1 MEYLPLYLG
10 GFGILVLGLI
20 GFVWLQNERLKKKL
34 ISEAREML
42 RGGSS
47 LEVTHQN
54 LMSQKLEAAQAAKII
69 ELAQQRIFVA
79 DALALLNQGKTQDE
93 VKTVLTA
100 QGAKP
105 EPADEAISTAVF
117 HKFCQD
123 NPVISMLLG
132 IVLPLVGLAV
142 MAGGLFLWF
151 GNKSGRFV
159 TFPYAGHFVIA
170 IGFVIL
176 ACGGS
181 FFVRSMKS

>member
-1 MEYLPLYLG
+1 MEYLPFYLG

-20 GFVWLQNERLKKKL
+20 GFAWLQNERLKKKL
-34 ISEAREML
+34 ISEAGEML
-42 RGGSS
+42 RDGTSKQT
-47 LEVTHQN
+47 THQH
-54 LMSQKLEAAQAAKII
+54 LMSQKLEAPQADKII

-79 DALALLNQGKTQDE
+79 SALELLNQGKTHDE
-93 VKTVLTA
+93 IKAVLTA
-100 QGAKP
+100 QGAKA
-105 EPADEAISTAVF
+105 EPADEAIGSAAF

-123 NPVISMLLG
+123 KPIISMLLG

>member
-1 MEYLPLYLG
+1 
-10 GFGILVLGLI
+10 
-20 GFVWLQNERLKKKL
+20 
-34 ISEAREML
+34 ML

-47 LEVTHQN
+47 MGVTYLH
-54 LMSQKLEAAQAAKII
+54 LISKKLEAPQATKII
-69 ELAQQRIFVA
+69 ELAQQRIYVV
-79 DALALLNQGKTQDE
+79 DALELLNQGKPQDE
-93 VKTVLTA
+93 VKAMLTA
-100 QGAKP
+100 QGAKT
-105 EPADEAISTAVF
+105 EPADEAIVSAVF

-123 NPVISMLLG
+123 KPIISMLLG

-151 GNKSGRFV
+151 GNKTGQFV

-181 FFVRSMKS
+181 FFVRSLKS

>member
-1 MEYLPLYLG
+1 MEYLPIYLG

-20 GFVWLQNERLKKKL
+20 GFAWLQNERLKKKL

-42 RGGSS
+42 RGGTSK
-47 LEVTHQN
+47 EITHQY
-54 LMSQKLEAAQAAKII
+54 LMSQNLEAPQAGKII
-69 ELAQQRIFVA
+69 ELAQQRSFVA
-79 DALALLNQGKTQDE
+79 DALELLNQGKTHDE
-93 VKTVLTA
+93 IKTVLKA

-105 EPADEAISTAVF
+105 EPTDEAIGSAVF

-123 NPVISMLLG
+123 KPIISMLLG

>member
-10 GFGILVLGLI
+10 GFGILVLGLL
-20 GFVWLQNERLKKKL
+20 GFAWLQNERLKKKL
-34 ISEAREML
+34 ISEASEML

-47 LEVTHQN
+47 MGATHQH
-54 LMSQKLEAAQAAKII
+54 LMSQKLEAQQAAKII

-79 DALALLNQGKTQDE
+79 DALELLNQGKTEDE
-93 VKTVLTA
+93 IKVMLTA

-105 EPADEAISTAVF
+105 GSVDEAIGYACF

-123 NPVISMLLG
+123 KPIISMLLG
-132 IVLPLVGLAV
+132 IVLPLIGLAV
-142 MAGGLFLWF
+142 MAGGLVLWY
-151 GNKSGRFV
+151 GNKTGLFV
-159 TFPYAGHFVIA
+159 TFPYAGHFVIG

-181 FFVRSMKS
+181 FFVRSMSS